1 MSNRTSG
8 HPRLVLRCRGQ
19 ARALAVRVV
28 FAWSSLLSGF
38 VCVCVFFSPHRTE
51 FSPRPHTPR
60 VMFSIMLGFRVPSKV
75 SLRLWSWSCV
85 PPPSPGSRGGLR
97 RRLCR
102 CDTGLVGPDGTAPVT
117 RLPLRHRLPFL
128 GSAGGICASVFT
140 GGISPVVFLP

>member
-8 HPRLVLRCRGQ
+8 HPRLVLRCGGQ

-28 FAWSSLLSGF
+28 FAWSSLFSGF

-117 RLPLRHRLPFL
+117 RLPLRHWLPFL

>member
-8 HPRLVLRCRGQ
+8 HPRLVLRCGGQ

-38 VCVCVFFSPHRTE
+38 VCVCVCFSPHRTE

-85 PPPSPGSRGGLR
+85 PPPSAGSRGGLC

-102 CDTGLVGPDGTAPVT
+102 CDAGLVGPDGTAPVT

>member
-8 HPRLVLRCRGQ
+8 HPRLVLRCGGQ

-28 FAWSSLLSGF
+28 FAWSSLFSGF